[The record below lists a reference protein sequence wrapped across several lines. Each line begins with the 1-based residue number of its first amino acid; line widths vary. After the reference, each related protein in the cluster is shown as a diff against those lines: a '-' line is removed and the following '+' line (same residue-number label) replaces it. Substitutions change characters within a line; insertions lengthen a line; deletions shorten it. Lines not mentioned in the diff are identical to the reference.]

1 LLLAVVIGA
10 FRDLRTGLMKLIGV
24 VMMVALLLD
33 GTLARAVLVPATMA
47 LLGKWIGGRPHG

>member
-1 LLLAVVIGA
+1 
-10 FRDLRTGLMKLIGV
+10 
-24 VMMVALLLD
+24 MVALLLD